1 MTSFVELEW
10 KSALKAL
17 NGHVRAL
24 TELAQLHRVQ
34 RVTMPMPTVVPT
46 VAPTVPTI
54 APAHA
59 ESAPTADDGAV
70 SALRVQ
76 LHVLSEQAA
85 QQEARVR
92 ELAALLQDQERE
104 LDAVKRERGELLA
117 RVASADEVL
126 GDVRDAFLSCTQRLG
141 DIDAERER
149 FARVAATLRAQNERL
164 REHVAMLESHAHWLA
179 NKIAQVVT
187 HQQQQS

>member
-34 RVTMPMPTVVPT
+34 RVPMPMPTSMSMSMST
-46 VAPTVPTI
+46 VAPTI
-54 APAHA
+54 APAQA
-59 ESAPTADDGAV
+59 ESAPTAEDGAV
-70 SALRVQ
+70 ASALRVQ
-76 LHVLSEQAA
+76 MHVLSEQAA

-104 LDAVKRERGELLA
+104 LDAVKRERGELQA

-179 NKIAQVVT
+179 DKIAQVVA
-187 HQQQQS
+187 QRV

>member
-34 RVTMPMPTVVPT
+34 RVPMPMPTSMPMSMST
-46 VAPTVPTI
+46 VAPTI
-54 APAHA
+54 APAQA
-59 ESAPTADDGAV
+59 ESAPTAEDGAVV

-76 LHVLSEQAA
+76 MHVLSEQAA

-104 LDAVKRERGELLA
+104 LDAVKRERGELQA

-179 NKIAQVVT
+179 DKIAQVVA
-187 HQQQQS
+187 QRA

>member
-34 RVTMPMPTVVPT
+34 RVPMPMPTAMSMSMST
-46 VAPTVPTI
+46 VAPTI
-54 APAHA
+54 APAQA

-70 SALRVQ
+70 VSALRVQ
-76 LHVLSEQAA
+76 MHVLSEQAA

-104 LDAVKRERGELLA
+104 LDAVKRERGELQA

-179 NKIAQVVT
+179 DKIAHVVA
-187 HQQQQS
+187 QRV